1 MKIRSVK
8 INYLLNLIRAVS
20 YALITIVTMPYVN
33 RILGP
38 ANIGKIEY
46 VNTIINYFIL
56 FSALGIP
63 LYGIREIAKVR
74 LDKKERDKTTI
85 ELLIILICTSVLSYL
100 VLFGIIYQMT
110 FFENYKDLLFLMSFM
125 IILSN
130 VGAEWYFQG
139 MEDQIYITIRYV
151 LVRIISVILLFLM
164 VKEPDDYLFYAF
176 TIMITVCGSNIFNV
190 FYLLKEI
197 DFKQLALKSINLK
210 RHFKP
215 ILTIFVAAV
224 SVNIYLQLD
233 NFMISSISG
242 DKFLGYYS
250 VSNKLIRFVIT
261 FITILGVVLLPR
273 LSNLYRTDKRQYNY
287 YLKKAFTF
295 ILLMSIPSTILFL
308 VFPESIITIFATT
321 EFNSSILTMRL
332 LSPLCII
339 VGIAYFVGYMVLYTQ
354 NSENIYTKAVLIS
367 AIFSVAVNFFAIT
380 EFQQNGAAVVA
391 VLSELFAIFIM
402 IYFAKDKLKELNLYD
417 RNLGK
422 IIISGVLT
430 LISVFLLYSLMANM
444 NHVLMIISFSTPF
457 LIFYAILYL
466 FKEKVLREIINI
478 VTLRLIRK

>member
-1 MKIRSVK
+1 MKVRSVK
-8 INYLLNLIRAVS
+8 INYLLNFIRAVS
-20 YALITIVTMPYVN
+20 YALITIITMPYVN

-38 ANIGKIEY
+38 TNIGKIEY

-74 LDKKERDKTTI
+74 SDKKERDKITI
-85 ELLIILICTSVLSYL
+85 ELLIILVFTSAVSYAI
-100 VLFGIIYQMT
+100 LFGIIYQLT
-110 FFENYKDLLFLMSFM
+110 IFKNYQDLLFLMSFM

-139 MEDQIYITIRYV
+139 MEDQMYITIRYV

-197 DFKQLALKSINLK
+197 DFKQLAIKSINLK

-233 NFMISSISG
+233 NFMISFISG

-250 VSNKLIRFVIT
+250 VSNKLIRFVIS

-273 LSNLYRTDKRQYNY
+273 LSNLYRADKEQYNY

-295 ILLMSIPSTILFL
+295 ILLMSVPSTIFFL
-308 VFPESIITIFATT
+308 VLSESIITVFASVD
-321 EFNSSILTMRL
+321 FSASILTMRL

-367 AIFSVAVNFFAIT
+367 AIFSIAVNFFAIT
-380 EFQQNGAAVVA
+380 KFQHNGAAVVA
-391 VLSELFAIFIM
+391 VLSELFAISIM
-402 IYFAKDKLKELNLYD
+402 IYFAKNKLKELNLCD
-417 RNLGK
+417 RNFGK
-422 IIISGVLT
+422 IVISGILT
-430 LISVFLLYSLMANM
+430 LIAVLLLYEVMSHSNP
-444 NHVLMIISFSTPF
+444 VLMMISFSMPF
-457 LIFYAILYL
+457 LIFYSLLYL
-466 FKEKVLREIINI
+466 FKESQLQEIINV
-478 VTLRLIRK
+478 VTLKLLRK

>member
-1 MKIRSVK
+1 
-8 INYLLNLIRAVS
+8 
-20 YALITIVTMPYVN
+20 MPYVN

-38 ANIGKIEY
+38 TNIGKIEY

-74 LDKKERDKTTI
+74 SDKKERDKITI
-85 ELLIILICTSVLSYL
+85 ELLIILVFTSAVSYAT
-100 VLFGIIYQMT
+100 LFGIIYQLT
-110 FFENYKDLLFLMSFM
+110 IFKNYQDLLFLMSFM

-139 MEDQIYITIRYV
+139 MEDQMYITIRYV

-197 DFKQLALKSINLK
+197 DFKQLAIKSINLK

-233 NFMISSISG
+233 NFMISFISG

-250 VSNKLIRFVIT
+250 VSNKLIRFVIS

-273 LSNLYRTDKRQYNY
+273 LSNLYRADKEQYNY

-295 ILLMSIPSTILFL
+295 ILLMSVPSTIFFL
-308 VFPESIITIFATT
+308 VLSESIITVFASVD
-321 EFNSSILTMRL
+321 FSASILTMRL

-367 AIFSVAVNFFAIT
+367 AIFSIAVNFFAIT
-380 EFQQNGAAVVA
+380 KFQHNGAAVVA
-391 VLSELFAIFIM
+391 VLSELFAISIM
-402 IYFAKDKLKELNLYD
+402 IYFAKNKLKELNLCD
-417 RNLGK
+417 RNFGK
-422 IIISGVLT
+422 IVISGILT
-430 LISVFLLYSLMANM
+430 LIAVLLLYEVMSHSNP
-444 NHVLMIISFSTPF
+444 VLMMISFSMPF
-457 LIFYAILYL
+457 LIFYSLLYL
-466 FKEKVLREIINI
+466 FKESQLQEIINV
-478 VTLRLIRK
+478 VTLKLLRK

>member
-1 MKIRSVK
+1 MKVRSVK
-8 INYLLNLIRAVS
+8 VNYLLNFIRAVS
-20 YALITIVTMPYVN
+20 YALITIITMPYVN

-38 ANIGKIEY
+38 TNIGKIEY

-74 LDKKERDKTTI
+74 SDKKERDKITI
-85 ELLIILICTSVLSYL
+85 ELLIILVFTSAASYAI
-100 VLFGIIYQMT
+100 LFGIIYQLT
-110 FFENYKDLLFLMSFM
+110 IFKNYQDLLFLMSFM

-197 DFKQLALKSINLK
+197 DFKQLAIKSINLK

-233 NFMISSISG
+233 NFMISFISG

-250 VSNKLIRFVIT
+250 VSNKLIRFVIS

-273 LSNLYRTDKRQYNY
+273 LSNLYRADKEQYNY

-295 ILLMSIPSTILFL
+295 ILLMSVPSTIFFL
-308 VFPESIITIFATT
+308 VLSESIITVFASVD
-321 EFNSSILTMRL
+321 FSASILTMRL

-367 AIFSVAVNFFAIT
+367 AIFSIAVNFFAIT
-380 EFQQNGAAVVA
+380 KFQHNGAAVVA
-391 VLSELFAIFIM
+391 VLSELFAISIM
-402 IYFAKDKLKELNLYD
+402 IYFAKNKLKELNLCD
-417 RNLGK
+417 RNFGK
-422 IIISGVLT
+422 IVISGILT
-430 LISVFLLYSLMANM
+430 LIAVLLLYEVMSHSNP
-444 NHVLMIISFSTPF
+444 VLMMISFSMPF
-457 LIFYAILYL
+457 LIFYSLLYL
-466 FKEKVLREIINI
+466 FKESQLQEIINV
-478 VTLRLIRK
+478 VTLKLLRK